1 MISKGNF
8 ATFLL
13 TATQSSIRLWNVP
26 TIRSTCSQTE
36 TSPLSV
42 MNVSIARVFFKPSVI
57 GKEASGMHDLFF
69 PERHE
74 V

>member
-1 MISKGNF
+1 M
-8 ATFLL
+8 
-13 TATQSSIRLWNVP
+13 
-26 TIRSTCSQTE
+26 
-36 TSPLSV
+36 LSDGDIITV
-42 MNVSIARVFFKPSVI
+42 GDERFRCVSIFKPSVI